1 MFEGVLPAI
10 ITPFK
15 RNPAMSLDIPGLEKN
30 IEFLLSRGIH
40 GIVPCGSTGESAT
53 LTFEEHEKVI
63 KVTVD
68 KVNGEIPVL
77 AGTGSNN
84 TAEAIRL
91 TKAAKDIGADGV
103 LAISPYY
110 NKPNRAG
117 LIKHYHKLADL
128 DIPVIVYNVPSRT
141 GQNLE
146 PDLIA
151 ELAKHPNIWGVKE
164 ASGNIGQ
171 ISRIIEETQDDD
183 FIVISG
189 DDNITLPIMALGG
202 AGVISVA
209 ANIDPKRMVEMYEA
223 ILLGDY
229 QKALVLNFALSPL
242 FRSMFIDTNPIPVK
256 KAVELMG
263 LAGGPVRLPLS
274 DLDAKKTEEL
284 RKVIAALPKETAKK
298 APAAKRP
305 VKAAKKAAPKK
316 TVVKTA
322 PQKKAMPKRSAPK
335 KKPVAKRTR

>member
-15 RNPAMSLDIPGLEKN
+15 RNPAMSLDVPGLEQN
-30 IEFLLSRGIH
+30 IGFLLSCGIH

-63 KVTVD
+63 RVTVD
-68 KVNGEIPVL
+68 KTNGKIPVL

-91 TKAAKDIGADGV
+91 TKAAKDLGADGV
-103 LAISPYY
+103 LVISPYY

-117 LIKHYHKLADL
+117 LVKHYTKLADL
-128 DIPVIVYNVPSRT
+128 DIPVVVYNVPGRT

-151 ELAKHPNIWGVKE
+151 ELAQHPNIVGVKE

-171 ISRIIEETQDDD
+171 ISRIIEETQDED
-183 FIVISG
+183 FVVISG
-189 DDNITLPIMALGG
+189 DDNITVPIMALGG

-209 ANIDPKRMVEMYEA
+209 ANVDPKRMVAMYEA
-223 ILLGDY
+223 MRNGDY
-229 QKALVLNFALSPL
+229 QKALVLHFALSPL

-256 KAVELMG
+256 KAVEL
-263 LAGGPVRLPLS
+263 AGMAAGPVRLPL
-274 DLDAKKTEEL
+274 DELDEKRTEQLKKILATIPAKT
-284 RKVIAALPKETAKK
+284 
-298 APAAKRP
+298 AAKQAVQKSVSLKKGAARKSA
-305 VKAAKKAAPKK
+305 VKR
-316 TVVKTA
+316 
-322 PQKKAMPKRSAPK
+322 QR
-335 KKPVAKRTR
+335 R

>member
-15 RNPAMSLDIPGLEKN
+15 RNPAMGLDVQGLERN
-30 IEFLLSRGIH
+30 IGFLLSCGIH

-63 KVTVD
+63 EIAVD
-68 KVNGEIPVL
+68 KVDGKIPVL

-84 TAEAIRL
+84 TAEAVRL

-103 LAISPYY
+103 LVISPYY
-110 NKPNRAG
+110 NKPNRSG
-117 LIKHYHKLADL
+117 LIKHYTKLADL
-128 DIPVIVYNVPSRT
+128 DVPVVMYNVPGRT

-146 PDLIA
+146 PDLVA
-151 ELAKHPNIWGVKE
+151 ELARHPNIVAIKE

-183 FIVISG
+183 FVVISG

-209 ANIDPKRMVEMYEA
+209 ANVDPKRMVAMYEA
-223 ILLGDY
+223 MKQGDC
-229 QKALVLNFALSPL
+229 QKALVLHYALSPL
-242 FRSMFIDTNPIPVK
+242 LRAMFIDTNPIPVK
-256 KAVELMG
+256 KAVELLGM
-263 LAGGPVRLPLS
+263 AGGPVRLPLD
-274 DLDAKKTEEL
+274 DLDEKKTEQL
-284 RKVIAALPKETAKK
+284 KK
-298 APAAKRP
+298 ILATIPDKSN
-305 VKAAKKAAPKK
+305 VKSSVSPKK
-316 TVVKTA
+316 TVKTA
-322 PQKKAMPKRSAPK
+322 AGKTKSSMKKRAR
-335 KKPVAKRTR
+335 

>member
-15 RNPAMSLDIPGLEKN
+15 RNPAMGLDIPGLESN
-30 IEFLLSRGIH
+30 IGFLLSCGVH

-53 LTFEEHEKVI
+53 LTFEEHVKVI

-68 KVNGEIPVL
+68 NVNGKVPVL

-84 TAEAIRL
+84 TAEAIKL

-103 LAISPYY
+103 LVISPYY

-117 LIKHYHKLADL
+117 LIKHYTKLADL
-128 DIPVIVYNVPSRT
+128 DIPVVVYNVPGRT

-151 ELAKHPNIWGVKE
+151 ELAQHPNIVGVKE
-164 ASGNIGQ
+164 ASGNTGQ
-171 ISRIIEETQDDD
+171 ISRIIEDTQDED
-183 FIVISG
+183 FEVISG

-202 AGVISVA
+202 SGVISVA
-209 ANIDPKRMVEMYEA
+209 ANVDPARMVAMYDA
-223 ILLGDY
+223 IKHGHY

-263 LAGGPVRLPLS
+263 MAGGPVRLPL
-274 DLDAKKTEEL
+274 DELDAKKTEQL
-284 RKVIAALPKETAKK
+284 RKVLATIPAKSASKAAVKKGVPAKPAVKPAVRKVPAKTATKTAAK
-298 APAAKRP
+298 NPAAKAR
-305 VKAAKKAAPKK
+305 
-316 TVVKTA
+316 
-322 PQKKAMPKRSAPK
+322 R
-335 KKPVAKRTR
+335 